1 MVGCFEVFLLLLL
14 TTVKRLFKT
23 SCARILD
30 TKCDRL
36 CRCTVLSL
44 LIQIESEHSN
54 LFSKSNQ
61 SLHCSFLFQLSFP
74 KQVLL
79 TTLLHLLYSKVSTA
93 IRCVLWSKYRGLKN
107 FKDCYAAI
115 MCCII
120 PTYSI
125 PVACLQTHYHKY
137 ISLHITLGKKTS
149 PLLSQA
155 KHLK

>member
-1 MVGCFEVFLLLLL
+1 MQYTIHLLKVLCILKEIPQRSIAYIFSHIWNKNANTPSLEVGCFWWDALRFFWLSLL

-23 SCARILD
+23 SCVRILD

-74 KQVLL
+74 NQVLL
-79 TTLLHLLYSKVSTA
+79 TILLYLLYSKVSSD
-93 IRCVLWSKYRGLKN
+93 I
-107 FKDCYAAI
+107 
-115 MCCII
+115 CCFM
-120 PTYSI
+120 
-125 PVACLQTHYHKY
+125 VRV
-137 ISLHITLGKKTS
+137 
-149 PLLSQA
+149 
-155 KHLK
+155 